1 MVQGSIFKDRAICAK
16 KMSSYFDYTVGYER
30 SWCDGTIFPEFI
42 DDKFQ
47 RCINDYFPIES

>member
-42 DDKFQ
+42 DDEFQ